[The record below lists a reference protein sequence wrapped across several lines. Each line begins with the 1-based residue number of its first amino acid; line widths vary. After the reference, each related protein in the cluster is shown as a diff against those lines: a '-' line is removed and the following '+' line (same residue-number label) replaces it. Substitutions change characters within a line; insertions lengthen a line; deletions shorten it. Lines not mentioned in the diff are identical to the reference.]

1 VGNHEYVTPGASG
14 YFDYYGAAAGERGKG
29 YYSYDVGEW
38 HLIVLNTNAVPD
50 EYTSLPIGTDCYFVS
65 CAAGSAQER
74 WLRADLAA
82 NSKKCTL
89 AYWHHPRFSSGLHGN
104 TPGVKPLWDAL
115 YEAGADVVLSAHDH
129 SYERFA
135 PQKPDGTAD
144 PERGIRQFIVGT
156 GGSRL
161 YGFKD
166 VKPNSEVR
174 YNSTPGVIKLT
185 LGSGS
190 YTWEFIPTEGTFSDK
205 GTGTCH

>member
-1 VGNHEYVTPGASG
+1 
-14 YFDYYGAAAGERGKG
+14 
-29 YYSYDVGEW
+29 
-38 HLIVLNTNAVPD
+38 
-50 EYTSLPIGTDCYFVS
+50 
-65 CAAGSAQER
+65 
-74 WLRADLAA
+74 LRADLAA